1 MNSVTVSIICAC
13 IALLG
18 VLLNLFMPRIWSKR
32 DKSAGKLDTITM
44 EIGNVKQEVGNVKQ
58 TLAEHIEEDERRDI
72 LQARRRVIDF
82 ADECRRGVRH
92 SEEHFNNVLEDITV
106 YDRYCASH
114 PAFPNRQ
121 AESSIRLIMDV
132 YDVCKRENDF
142 I

>member
-13 IALLG
+13 LALLG

-32 DKSAGKLDTITM
+32 DKSAGKLDTIKL
-44 EIGNVKQEVGNVKQ
+44 EIGDLKQ

-92 SEEHFNNVLEDITV
+92 SEEHFNNVLDDITV
-106 YDRYCASH
+106 YDRYCTSH
-114 PAFPNRQ
+114 PSFPNRQ